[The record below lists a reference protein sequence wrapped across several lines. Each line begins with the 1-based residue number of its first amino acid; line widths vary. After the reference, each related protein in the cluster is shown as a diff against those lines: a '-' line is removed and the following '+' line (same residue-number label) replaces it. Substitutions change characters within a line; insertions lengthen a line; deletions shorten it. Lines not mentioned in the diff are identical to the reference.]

1 MDSSLR
7 ARFARLGPI
16 RAIDRVT
23 SGSPA
28 VFVLRLALDGSR
40 PRSIDATLVLARR
53 GLSMLRAKRAVE
65 TLIESGRVFV
75 ELPMVE
81 DTKVL
86 TSDLANAGI
95 TAAWIQPDRTIDVRE
110 LRERLHLT
118 REQFAIRYGL
128 EVETIRNWETGK
140 REPDTTARSY
150 LRAISNAPER
160 VNEAYA
166 STLEADTPPAAT
178 TVTGDNFRLR

>member
-1 MDSSLR
+1 LR
-7 ARFARLGPI
+7 ERFARLGPI

-28 VFVLRLALDGSR
+28 VFVLRLPLDGPR
-40 PRSIDATLVLARR
+40 PRTIDATHALARR

-65 TLIESGRVFV
+65 SLLEKGRIFV
-75 ELPMVE
+75 DLPMVE

-86 TSDLANAGI
+86 TDDLAKAGI
-95 TAAWIQPDRTIDVRE
+95 AAAWIQPDLTVNVRE
-110 LRERLHLT
+110 LRERLELT

-128 EVETIRNWETGK
+128 EVETLRNWETGK

-150 LRAISNAPER
+150 LRAISNAPEH
-160 VNEAYA
+160 VEQAYA
-166 STLEADTPPAAT
+166 PTPA
-178 TVTGDNFRLR
+178 V

>member
-7 ARFARLGPI
+7 ERFARLGPI

-28 VFVLRLALDGSR
+28 VFVLRLPLDGPR
-40 PRSIDATLVLARR
+40 PRTIDATHALARR

-65 TLIESGRVFV
+65 SLLEKGRIFV
-75 ELPMVE
+75 DLPMVE

-86 TSDLANAGI
+86 TDDLAKAGI
-95 TAAWIQPDRTIDVRE
+95 AAAWIQPDLTVNVRE
-110 LRERLHLT
+110 LRERLELT

-128 EVETIRNWETGK
+128 EVETLRNWETGK

-150 LRAISNAPER
+150 LRAISNAPEH
-160 VNEAYA
+160 VEQAYA
-166 STLEADTPPAAT
+166 PTPA
-178 TVTGDNFRLR
+178 V